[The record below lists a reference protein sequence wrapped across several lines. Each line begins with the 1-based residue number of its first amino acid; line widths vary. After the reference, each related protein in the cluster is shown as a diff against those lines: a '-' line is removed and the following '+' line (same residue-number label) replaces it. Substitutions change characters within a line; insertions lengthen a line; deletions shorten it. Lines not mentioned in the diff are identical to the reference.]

1 MIRIIRH
8 SLREYKTPAI
18 ITMVLVIIEGILECM
33 IPFTIAQLITGVRAS
48 DMAIIQSYG
57 IRLVLLALCSLLM
70 GAGAGFASADAVTG
84 LSRNLRKDM
93 FARIQDFSFE
103 NIDKFS
109 TPSIVTRLTTD
120 VMNVQQSFMMII
132 RMVMR
137 APVMIIFAT
146 IMSFRIS
153 KEISMLFLGLIP
165 FVAILLFIIVRLV
178 MPVFRRA
185 FHKYDDLN
193 ASVEENVG
201 GRKSFSKAFSV
212 CEYFSP
218 LTLIAV

>member
-103 NIDKFS
+103 NIELLLVFDFHRFRLYFHYNI
-109 TPSIVTRLTTD
+109 PIVLIWFGF
-120 VMNVQQSFMMII
+120 VLPHLLLNHIWIKLLLHYFL
-132 RMVMR
+132 
-137 APVMIIFAT
+137 
-146 IMSFRIS
+146 
-153 KEISMLFLGLIP
+153 EIY
-165 FVAILLFIIVRLV
+165 RQ
-178 MPVFRRA
+178 
-185 FHKYDDLN
+185 
-193 ASVEENVG
+193 
-201 GRKSFSKAFSV
+201 
-212 CEYFSP
+212 
-218 LTLIAV
+218 